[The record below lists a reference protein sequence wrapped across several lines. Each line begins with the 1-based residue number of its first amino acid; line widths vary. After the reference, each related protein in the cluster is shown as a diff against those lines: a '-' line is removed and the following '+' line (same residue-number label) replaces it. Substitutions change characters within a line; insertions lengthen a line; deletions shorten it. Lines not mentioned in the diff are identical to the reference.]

1 MNTYILTNT
10 NEIVLTEST
19 NGIVEK
25 TNSVDT
31 LRVIMPKLY
40 NETFDM
46 STFDVLL
53 EYKLPISNSN
63 GIIQM
68 TMLDDAYKE
77 DYVLFG
83 LPETT
88 MTTTLTNEC
97 GEVEFTIHCMKAE
110 LQEDGTTVERVRNSI
125 SPGVIKILPISTW
138 LSPSEASLTALSSIY
153 LENKKMLLAL
163 ADLAN
168 SLSVTKG
175 DDITLNISDGKVK
188 LTANGIEIGN
198 GIDLDT
204 LNAELVEHG
213 ASQESGGNIKI
224 THI

>member
-1 MNTYILTNT
+1 MNTYMLKND
-10 NEIVLTEST
+10 NSLVLTEST
-19 NGIVEK
+19 GAIVEK
-25 TNSVDT
+25 TNSVDAFK
-31 LRVIMPKLY
+31 LIMPKMY

-46 STFDVLL
+46 STFDVVL

-68 TMLDDAYKE
+68 EMLDAAYKD

-83 LPETT
+83 LPDTT
-88 MTTTLTNEC
+88 LSTALTNEC

-110 LQEDGTTVERVRNSI
+110 LNDDGETIERVRNSVA
-125 SPGVIKILPISTW
+125 PGVLKIHPIATW
-138 LSPSEASLTALSSIY
+138 LSPSESALTSLASMY

-168 SLSVTKG
+168 ALNTQKG
-175 DDITLNISDGKVK
+175 DDLTLNISDGKVK
-188 LTANGIEIGN
+188 LTANGVEIGD
-198 GIDLDT
+198 GIDLDA

-213 ASQESGGNIKI
+213 AQDPNNGNIKI
-224 THI
+224 TQI